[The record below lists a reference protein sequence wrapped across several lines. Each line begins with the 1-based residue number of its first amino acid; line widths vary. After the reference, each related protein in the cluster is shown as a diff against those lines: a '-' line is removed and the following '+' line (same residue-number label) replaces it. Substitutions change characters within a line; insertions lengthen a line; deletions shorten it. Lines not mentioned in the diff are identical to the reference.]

1 MRVDSY
7 LDVSCPWCYVTKR
20 HLDAAVREFGDPTVR
35 VVRHPYQID
44 GEHPA
49 TPMPMLTW
57 LAGKYGAA
65 KATRMSSEVTAY
77 GRGMGIAFANES
89 GYAVNTLAAHRLL
102 WLAGREY
109 GEEVQGRLEELLF
122 AGYFVD
128 AVDVS
133 DPEVLVERAGRAG
146 MAPQRVACFLD
157 AGDGVDEVRELVRQA
172 RQETAVVPLI
182 VVDGRIRLDGV
193 HERDRLLAALR
204 QIAEER

>member
-7 LDVSCPWCYVTKR
+7 LDISCPWCYVTKC
-20 HLDAAVREFGDPTVR
+20 HLDAAVRESGDPTVR
-35 VVRHPYQID
+35 IVRHPYQID

-57 LAGKYGAA
+57 LAGKYGEA
-65 KATRMSSEVTAY
+65 KAARMNSEVTEY
-77 GRGMGIAFANES
+77 GLGIGIAFANES

-133 DPEVLVERAGRAG
+133 AAEVLVERAGRAG
-146 MAPQRVACFLD
+146 MAPERVARFLD
-157 AGDGVDEVRELVRQA
+157 GDTGVDEVRDLIRRA
-172 RQETAVVPLI
+172 RRETAAVPLI
-182 VVDGRIRLDGV
+182 VFDDRLRLDGV
-193 HERDRLLAALR
+193 QERDRLLVALR
-204 QIAEER
+204 QTAEGR

>member
-20 HLDAAVREFGDPTVR
+20 HLDAAVREFDGPEVR
-35 VVRHPYQID
+35 IVRHPYQID

-57 LAGKYGAA
+57 LAGKYGEEKAA
-65 KATRMSSEVTAY
+65 RMSAEVTRY
-77 GRGMGIAFANES
+77 GLGMGIAFANEA

-102 WLAGREY
+102 WSAGREY

-133 DPEVLVERAGRAG
+133 DPEVLVDRATRAG
-146 MAPQRVACFLD
+146 MAPGRAAHLLATD
-157 AGDGVDEVRELVRQA
+157 AGTDEVRELVRRA
-172 RQETAVVPLI
+172 RRETAVVPLV
-182 VVDGRIRLDGV
+182 VVDGRRRLDGPQ
-193 HERDRLLAALR
+193 ESDRLLAALR
-204 QIAEER
+204 QTAEGR